1 MSVADSANRARH
13 DLGKYVCFQVRWLP
27 EDADDDALRGALK
40 DDLLRTRRGP
50 AGEESAAQVWAGFR
64 AELLGVAGFSEIDG
78 VVDELARRALTLDQQ
93 SRAELDTTAA
103 LARRLAELLR
113 DLARS
118 LSG

>member
-1 MSVADSANRARH
+1 MSVAEAASRARH

-27 EDADDDALRGALK
+27 EDADDDALRGALR

-50 AGEESAAQVWAGFR
+50 QGEEGAAQVWAGFR
-64 AELLGVAGFSEIDG
+64 AELKDAPGFLAIDG
-78 VVDELARRALTLDQQ
+78 AVDELARRALTLDQQ
-93 SRAELDTTAA
+93 SRTDLETTAA
-103 LARRLAELLR
+103 LARRLADLLR